1 MRAAARYCAE
11 AGSQAVAVVH
21 LDGYVG
27 AYCGA
32 AHLCWV
38 AAGATVQQH
47 LDCRQAG
54 VGSARP
60 HLNQLIQADLVALRS

>member
-1 MRAAARYCAE
+1 MRAAARLCAE

-38 AAGATVQQH
+38 AAKATVQHH
-47 LDCRQAG
+47 LDWRQAG

-60 HLNQLIQADLVALRS
+60 HLSQLVHAHLVALRS